1 MLAAMAK
8 CGKKRVDSH
17 ACRNLHNL
25 VSRKGPRLPVKVS
38 TVQMRK
44 RISRRKL
51 NEIPMAHPVLKLSDW
66 AATVFK
72 SGGHFFMRG
81 QSMDS
86 ASEFSLELRDFWGK
100 YSKNEPQ
107 HPFFEKVPNPDHW
120 GEYIPVMIHGD
131 EGRGRQKQPVLVI
144 AYQPVLPLKE
154 EKSNMKKLLGHIY
167 SNWVY
172 FEHPNCMIRLNH
184 SWFSHSY
191 AVPT

>member
-1 MLAAMAK
+1 
-8 CGKKRVDSH
+8 
-17 ACRNLHNL
+17 
-25 VSRKGPRLPVKVS
+25 
-38 TVQMRK
+38 
-44 RISRRKL
+44 
-51 NEIPMAHPVLKLSDW
+51 MAHPVLKLSDW